1 MSSLCYWLTKFI
13 NLNGCIYHI
22 WPSLVVVILQTEQK
36 TVIRNGIV
44 NKKGVCS
51 LLQSLYCVNQASQ
64 LSFSFCNMWWHA
76 KLQKNLLSYEVATSR
91 YLLSCKKKPLNVPS
105 CQLNAKNNGLVL
117 LFNTIFILVNSD
129 LKIWERRRQ
138 RKRRWKSE
146 FAFFQ
151 PSSRWTTPAKS
162 LTLSNVRE
170 PSHRWIAQNHIQV

>member
-1 MSSLCYWLTKFI
+1 MSSLCFWLTKFI
-13 NLNGCIYHI
+13 YLNGCIYHI

-44 NKKGVCS
+44 NKKGACS
-51 LLQSLYCVNQASQ
+51 LLQNLYCVNQASQ

-76 KLQKNLLSYEVATSR
+76 KLQKNLLSYEVAISG
-91 YLLSCKKKPLNVPS
+91 YLLSCKKDPS
-105 CQLNAKNNGLVL
+105 YQLNAKNNGLVL

-151 PSSRWTTPAKS
+151 SSSRWNCSKS
-162 LTLSNVRE
+162 LTLSNVGE
-170 PSHRWIAQNHIQV
+170 PSQRWIAKNHIQV